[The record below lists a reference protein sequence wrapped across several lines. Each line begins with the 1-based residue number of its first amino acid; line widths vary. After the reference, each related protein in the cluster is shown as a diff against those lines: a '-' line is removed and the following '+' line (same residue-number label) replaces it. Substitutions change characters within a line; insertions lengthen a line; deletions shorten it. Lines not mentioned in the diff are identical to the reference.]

1 MDWTAF
7 FARPASDVAAELV
20 GTIMTVGGVGG
31 PIVEVEAY
39 EPHEPASHSFRGP
52 TPRNAAMF
60 GPPACA
66 YVYRSYGIH
75 WCFNIVCAPGSAVL
89 VRAIEPARGIDVMRS
104 RRGDVADRL
113 LCAGPGRL
121 CEALGIDRGLD
132 GASLLA
138 PPFALLR
145 GSQGEVMSGPR
156 IGISKAVDLPWRF
169 GMQGSRYL
177 SRPFPRTSPAP
188 SGRQAKS

>member
-1 MDWTAF
+1 MDWTVF

-20 GTIMTVGGVGG
+20 GTIVTVDGVGG

-89 VRAIEPARGIDVMRS
+89 VRAVEPASGIDVMRS

-145 GSQGEVMSGPR
+145 GSQGAVMSGPR

-169 GMQGSRYL
+169 GAQGSRYL

-188 SGRQAKS
+188 GGRQAK